1 MVYFLQLTQG
11 AIRQQLRIS
20 DLKIIKI
27 PLPPI
32 EIQEQ
37 IVAELDGYS
46 GIIAGAKQI
55 VQNWKPKIDIAPE
68 WERVKLRDIAEYFIG
83 LTYSP
88 EDISDKGIIVLR
100 SSNVQ
105 DGELDFSDIV
115 RVSKKVKENL
125 IVQDGDILMCSRN
138 GSKRLVGKIA
148 VIKNLTEKM
157 TFGTFMTIIRSKYN
171 QFLSY
176 FFVSDLFRDQIDGS
190 ETSSINQI
198 TKRMLD
204 TIVVPL
210 PPVEVQRQIA
220 ERIEAERA
228 LLESSKKLIEIYDQK
243 TKDVIAKLW
252 EE

>member
-1 MVYFLQLTQG
+1 
-11 AIRQQLRIS
+11 
-20 DLKIIKI
+20 
-27 PLPPI
+27 
-32 EIQEQ
+32 
-37 IVAELDGYS
+37 
-46 GIIAGAKQI
+46 
-55 VQNWKPKIDIAPE
+55 
-68 WERVKLRDIAEYFIG
+68 
-83 LTYSP
+83 
-88 EDISDKGIIVLR
+88 
-100 SSNVQ
+100 
-105 DGELDFSDIV
+105 
-115 RVSKKVKENL
+115 
-125 IVQDGDILMCSRN
+125 MCSRN